1 MIIRTNNF
9 CALHNKIFLKK
20 EELIFLNVTGENS
33 NRKEILN
40 MNREEIIT
48 ELKNR
53 GYNAQVHD
61 VTKNGVAMEAIQ
73 INNGNTIEPV
83 IYTEPYIADADRTGK
98 TVAVVVDAIIDYYH
112 HSKGFD
118 FDVDL
123 LSDRKFV
130 LEHLYV
136 AMQRKSNE
144 DLVFVDCNFDDIEA
158 YVVLRCE
165 TDHEAGYSIKMTQ
178 ALLEH
183 AGISEILATNTALK
197 HTYAEAELISM
208 SCMLKDMLNASDDDF
223 SDEENPLYVLTNS
236 RRHNGASA
244 ILNREKLVEFGKKYN
259 AHKIVC
265 IPSSIHEWLLLPY
278 REGMCIDYFNKM
290 IQEVNM
296 TQVEPYE
303 RLGDHAII
311 VNI

>member
-1 MIIRTNNF
+1 
-9 CALHNKIFLKK
+9 
-20 EELIFLNVTGENS
+20 
-33 NRKEILN
+33 
-40 MNREEIIT
+40 MNREDLIT

-53 GYNAQVHD
+53 GYNAQAQD
-61 VTKNGVAMEAIQ
+61 VTKNGVIMEAVQ
-73 INNGNTIEPV
+73 IHSGNTIEPM
-83 IYTEPYIADADRTGK
+83 IYTEQYITDAEHTGK
-98 TVAVVVDAIIDYYH
+98 TVADVVDTIIDCYH
-112 HSKGFD
+112 QSKGFD
-118 FDVDL
+118 FDVNL

-136 AMQRKSNE
+136 AMQRKSDE
-144 DLVFVDCNFDDIEA
+144 DLVFVDCNFEDIEA
-158 YVVLRCE
+158 YVVLKGE
-165 TDHEAGYSIKMTQ
+165 TEHKAGYSIKMTPE
-178 ALLEH
+178 LLKH

-303 RLGDHAII
+303 RLCDHAII

>member
-1 MIIRTNNF
+1 M
-9 CALHNKIFLKK
+9 
-20 EELIFLNVTGENS
+20 S
-33 NRKEILN
+33 
-40 MNREEIIT
+40 REEIIT

-53 GYNAQVHD
+53 GYNAQAND
-61 VTKNGVAMEAIQ
+61 VTKNGVIMEAIQ
-73 INNGNTIEPV
+73 INNGNTVEPV
-83 IYTEPYIADADRTGK
+83 IYTGAFITEAERTGK
-98 TVAVVVDAIIDYYH
+98 TVTVVVDAIIDCYH
-112 HSKGFD
+112 QSKGFE
-118 FDVDL
+118 FDVNL
-123 LSDRKFV
+123 LSDKDFI
-130 LEHLYV
+130 LKHLYV

-165 TDHEAGYSIKMTQ
+165 TEHEAGYIIKMTHE
-178 ALLEH
+178 LLEH
-183 AGISEILATNTALK
+183 VGISEALAIDTALK
-197 HTYAEAELISM
+197 HTYAETELLSL
-208 SCMLKDMLNASDDDF
+208 SCMLNDMLNASDENF
-223 SDEENPLYVLTNS
+223 SEEDIPLYVLTNT
-236 RRHNGASA
+236 RQYKGASA

-265 IPSSIHEWLLLPY
+265 IPSSIHEWLLLPL
-278 REGMCIDYFNKM
+278 REGMCIEYFNKM